1 MPAMP
6 PRHILVPTRT
16 EPNPAPPNHGF
27 FSDGWAEEAFL
38 HRLGITRVGD
48 LTGLDTIGIP
58 VWFASRPN
66 SRGLSVSQGKGLT
79 EEQARISAVME
90 AAEGAIAERTEPI
103 ISHHCS
109 IARATSEISNIVPLG
124 GLQRCNAAVLD
135 PDRSRAWVRGFGL
148 QSSDTVYAPYE
159 LIGLDM
165 RSDAG
170 WDHRTFSMSSI
181 GLGAGRTEQ
190 QATLHALYEL
200 LENDATAFLQLFGLT
215 AGCRRP
221 VDCSKTTNEELGA
234 AIERVETRGIEV
246 RFFDLT
252 GTIPVPTIGCF
263 LQSAL
268 PGARETRVQLT
279 AGFACRSDPADAAL
293 AALLEAV
300 QSRLTKIAGS
310 REDLGQETYQT
321 GFAAL
326 PQPNGPGTEIAAM
339 ASVVP
344 GVGGSDHE
352 AMLAAVSQCTLNSSG
367 ANEIYVFPLAEPEF
381 NLHVVRLLVP
391 GMESVVDEGVM
402 RLGGHMLARLLEKKA
417 EA

>member
-1 MPAMP
+1 MPSPVPTLA
-6 PRHILVPTRT
+6 PTRT
-16 EPNPAPPNHGF
+16 NTASSPPNRGF
-27 FSDGWAEEAFL
+27 YFDGWAEETFL

-48 LTGLDTIGIP
+48 LTDLDTIGIP

-79 EEQARISAVME
+79 GEQARISAVME
-90 AAEGAIAERTEPI
+90 AAEGAVAERTEPI

-109 IARATSEISNIVPLG
+109 IAQAESEKSIIVPLG
-124 GLQRCNAAVLD
+124 SLQRCNSGALD

-148 QSSDTVYAPYE
+148 ESSKTVYAPYE

-165 RSDAG
+165 RSKAG
-170 WDHRTFSMSSI
+170 WDHRAFSMSSI

-221 VDCSKTTNEELGA
+221 IECRKTANEDLGW
-234 AIERVETRGIEV
+234 AIEQVESKGITA

-268 PGARETRVQLT
+268 PGSQEDRVQLT
-279 AGFACRSDPADAAL
+279 AGFACRSDPGDAAL

-310 REDLGQETYQT
+310 REDLGKETYQT
-321 GFAAL
+321 GFAPL
-326 PQPNGPGTEIAAM
+326 PQQEGPVVDIAAM
-339 ASVVP
+339 TSADADS
-344 GVGGSDHE
+344 SDQGTV
-352 AMLAAVSQCTLNSSG
+352 LAATSRRALNASR
-367 ANEIYVFPLAEPEF
+367 AEEIFVFPLAEPELG
-381 NLHVVRLLVP
+381 LHVIRLLVP

-402 RLGGHMLARLLEKKA
+402 RLGGHMLARLLERKA
-417 EA
+417 DT

>member
-1 MPAMP
+1 MP
-6 PRHILVPTRT
+6 PIPILALTRT
-16 EPNPAPPNHGF
+16 DADSSLPDLGF
-27 FSDGWAEEAFL
+27 FSNGWAEETFL
-38 HRLGITRVGD
+38 RRLGITRVGD
-48 LTGLDTIGIP
+48 LTDLDTIGIP

-79 EEQARISAVME
+79 AKQARISAVME
-90 AAEGAIAERTEPI
+90 AAEGAVAERTEPI

-109 IARATSEISNIVPLG
+109 IAQAKSEKPVIVPLD
-124 GLQRCNAAVLD
+124 GLQRCNISALD
-135 PDRSRAWVRGFGL
+135 PDRSRAWVRGYGL
-148 QSSDTVYAPYE
+148 RSSRPVYAPYE

-165 RSDAG
+165 RSEAG
-170 WDHRTFSMSSI
+170 WDHRAFSMSSI

-190 QATLHALYEL
+190 QAILHALYEL

-221 VDCSKTTNEELGA
+221 VDCGNTTNDDLGS
-234 AIERVETRGIEV
+234 AIERVESRGINA

-268 PGARETRVQLT
+268 PGSKEQRVQLT

-310 REDLGQETYQT
+310 REDLGRETYQS
-321 GFAAL
+321 GFAPLPLPDGAMPDIATMATVSSDTGLTDHGTVLASTSQLAL
-326 PQPNGPGTEIAAM
+326 DASRAA
-339 ASVVP
+339 
-344 GVGGSDHE
+344 
-352 AMLAAVSQCTLNSSG
+352 
-367 ANEIYVFPLAEPEF
+367 EIYVFPLAEPELD
-381 NLHVVRLLVP
+381 LHVVRLLVP

-402 RLGGHMLARLLEKKA
+402 RVGGHMLARLLGGNTGT
-417 EA
+417 